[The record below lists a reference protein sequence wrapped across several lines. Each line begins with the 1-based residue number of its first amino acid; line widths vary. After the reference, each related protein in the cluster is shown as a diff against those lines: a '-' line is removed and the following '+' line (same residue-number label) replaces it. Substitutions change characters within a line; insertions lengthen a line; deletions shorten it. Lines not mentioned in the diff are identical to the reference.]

1 MRSHL
6 ALLTLLAL
14 ATPARALEGLEVTT
28 SSGFHHFE
36 VEIAADEPSREKGLM
51 FRKFMPADRGMLFE
65 FDKDMPLTFWMKD
78 TVLSLDLVFIDSH
91 GIVENVAADAEPMS
105 ESVIGSAAPA
115 RAVLEL
121 NAGVAAAIGLKPGD
135 RVAHPFFKP

>member
-1 MRSHL
+1 MRKRLTFL
-6 ALLTLLAL
+6 ALLAL
-14 ATPARALEGLEVTT
+14 ATPARALDGLEVTT

-65 FDKDMPLTFWMKD
+65 FDADMPLTFWMKD
-78 TVLSLDLVFIDSH
+78 TVLSLDLIFVDSH
-91 GIVENVAADAEPMS
+91 GVVENVAANAEPMS
-105 ESVIGSAAPA
+105 ESIIASAAPA

-121 NAGVAAAIGLKPGD
+121 NAGTAASIGLKPGD
-135 RVAHPFFKP
+135 HVTHPFFKP